1 MRVGTIP
8 IISHPS
14 NPPHNQPS
22 DTASPPLKVLLISTY
37 ELGRQPFGLA
47 SPAAW
52 LRAEGVD
59 VICADLSVD
68 DFPQRRIEGSDMVA
82 FFVPMHT
89 ATRLTVLLIPK
100 VKSLNPRAHICCYG
114 LYAPMNQAHLR
125 RTGADTILGGEFEE
139 GLASLCRRLL
149 DSGDQEPPEGQLEP
163 LISIRRQE
171 FIVPDRQGLPPLS
184 HYARL
189 HVGEQQSRTVGYV
202 EASRGCKH
210 LCRHCPI
217 VPVYRGK
224 FRIVQSEVVLQ
235 DIRQQVEAG
244 AEHITFGDPDF
255 FNGIGHAI
263 PLIQALHEEF
273 PAVSYDVTIK
283 VEHLL
288 KYTKHLPTLR
298 ETGCAMV
305 TTAVESIDDRVL
317 AILDKGHTREDFI
330 GVVKIFNHLGLN
342 LNPTFVPFSP
352 WITLDGYLELLELL
366 TTLDL
371 IDSVS
376 PIQLA
381 IRLLIPAHSKL
392 LELPEVR
399 SLMGPFEEERLSYDW
414 SHQDP
419 GVDRLYH
426 DVRNLICE
434 GQAGNACRRDVFD
447 TIWTC
452 VQKAL
457 HRSESLPDPYFKRSP
472 VTIPYMTEPWYC

>member
-1 MRVGTIP
+1 MQT
-8 IISHPS
+8 
-14 NPPHNQPS
+14 
-22 DTASPPLKVLLISTY
+22 
-37 ELGRQPFGLA
+37 
-47 SPAAW
+47 
-52 LRAEGVD
+52 LR
-59 VICADLSVD
+59 
-68 DFPQRRIEGSDMVA
+68 
-82 FFVPMHT
+82 
-89 ATRLTVLLIPK
+89 
-100 VKSLNPRAHICCYG
+100 
-114 LYAPMNQAHLR
+114 
-125 RTGADTILGGEFEE
+125 
-139 GLASLCRRLL
+139 
-149 DSGDQEPPEGQLEP
+149 DSGDRESSEGQLEP

-171 FIVPDRQGLPPLS
+171 FLVPDRQGLPPLS
-184 HYARL
+184 NYARL
-189 HVGEQQSRTVGYV
+189 HVGEQQSKTVGYV

-263 PLIQALHEEF
+263 PLIQTLHEEF
-273 PAVSYDVTIK
+273 PDVSYDVTIK

-298 ETGCAMV
+298 ETGCMMV
-305 TTAVESIDDRVL
+305 TTAVESIDDRIL

-330 GVVKIFNHLGLN
+330 RVVKIFNHLGLN

-381 IRLLIPAHSKL
+381 IRLLIPAHSNFWSYLK
-392 LELPEVR
+392 
-399 SLMGPFEEERLSYDW
+399 SGP
-414 SHQDP
+414 
-419 GVDRLYH
+419 
-426 DVRNLICE
+426 
-434 GQAGNACRRDVFD
+434 
-447 TIWTC
+447 
-452 VQKAL
+452 
-457 HRSESLPDPYFKRSP
+457 
-472 VTIPYMTEPWYC
+472 